1 MYCDGNGKI
10 KRGVIA
16 RIDMTPS
23 EHYEQVM
30 LFRWAEIE
38 CRCRKFPKVMIGGK
52 EISVLEFLHAV
63 PNGGLRS
70 KKTAADLK
78 LEGVKSGVPDI
89 SFPYP
94 TGRHYG
100 LYIEM
105 KRKKGGKLSES
116 QKKWLEYLNEAGY
129 LAVVCKGEEQA
140 RDTIIKYIAEEI

>member
-1 MYCDGNGKI
+1 M
-10 KRGVIA
+10 
-16 RIDMTPS
+16 DMTPT

-38 CRCRKFPKVMIGGK
+38 ARGRKFPKMMVGGK
-52 EISVLEFLHAV
+52 ELSVLEFLHAV
-63 PNGGLRS
+63 PNGGFRN
-70 KKTAADLK
+70 KKTANDLK

-94 TGRHYG
+94 TGKHYG

-105 KRKKGGKLSES
+105 KRKKGGKLSEH
-116 QKKWLEYLNEAGY
+116 QRKWLAYLNEAGY

-140 RDTIIKYIAEEI
+140 RDVITRYIAEEI